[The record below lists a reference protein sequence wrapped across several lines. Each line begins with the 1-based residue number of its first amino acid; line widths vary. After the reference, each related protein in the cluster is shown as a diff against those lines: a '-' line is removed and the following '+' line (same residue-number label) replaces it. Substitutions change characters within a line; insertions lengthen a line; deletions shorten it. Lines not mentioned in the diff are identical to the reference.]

1 MWERALTQAL
11 LSMFSTDEFRRL
23 LRWHYASVEQELP
36 GSLASPASFFADAVS
51 ALDRRQALGGEFF
64 RLLRE
69 ERPRRVAEIDELER
83 LWRAARA
90 TAPAAPAA
98 TAAAAAAAAAP
109 ATPAAPVT
117 PTTPLAPAPASF
129 DYDIFIAHAS
139 ADRVVAES
147 LFDTLLGLQ
156 PGVRLFLDTRSLKL
170 GDAWDQAI
178 PDALERS
185 QVVVV
190 LVSERI
196 DQAWYARDEIAQAI
210 ELARD
215 PGSQQ
220 KVVPVFLDGL
230 PSPRRT
236 GSRIPYGLRVLHGL
250 ILPDTGVEEAARRL
264 LSLLLSMRA

>member
-36 GSLASPASFFADAVS
+36 GSLASPASFFAEAVV
-51 ALDRRQALGGEFF
+51 ALNQHGAFGGDFF

-69 ERPRRVAEIDELER
+69 ERPRRVTEIDELER
-83 LWRAARA
+83 QWRRS
-90 TAPAAPAA
+90 TGSSETRPASP
-98 TAAAAAAAAAP
+98 TSPAAAP
-109 ATPAAPVT
+109 SA
-117 PTTPLAPAPASF
+117 PTTPTPSPAPAPASF

-147 LFDTLLGLQ
+147 LYDTLLGLQ
-156 PGVRLFLDTRSLKL
+156 PGVRLFLDTRTLKL

-185 QVVVV
+185 RIVVV

-196 DQAWYARDEIAQAI
+196 DQAWYAREEIGQAI

-220 KVVPVFLDGL
+220 KVVPVFLDGI

-264 LSLLLSMRA
+264 LSLLQSLRA